1 MVEGQPHTLEFL
13 LAFDGQIHWYAEGY
27 FAKFEIKRVAPT
39 VQRPHGLR
47 YSLTLHAPDGA
58 RLMGFDN
65 AHTVPAEGSRY
76 NARPVEADHWHRVGD
91 DPGRPRPF
99 TDAAELIFDFFGEIE
114 RVLTE
119 RKIPLDVVETEQ
131 KNQRSQP

>member
-1 MVEGQPHTLEFL
+1 MVEGRAHTLEFL
-13 LAFDGQIHWYAEGY
+13 LAFDGQVHWYAEGY
-27 FAKFEIKRVAPT
+27 FAKFEIKQVAST

-65 AHTVPAEGSRY
+65 AHTVPAKGSRY
-76 NARPVEADHWHRVGD
+76 SKRPIEADHWHRVGD

-99 TDAAELIFDFFGEIE
+99 TDAAALIFDFFAEIE

-119 RKIPLDVVETEQ
+119 RGVSLDVEETDQ
-131 KNQRSQP
+131 RNQRRLP